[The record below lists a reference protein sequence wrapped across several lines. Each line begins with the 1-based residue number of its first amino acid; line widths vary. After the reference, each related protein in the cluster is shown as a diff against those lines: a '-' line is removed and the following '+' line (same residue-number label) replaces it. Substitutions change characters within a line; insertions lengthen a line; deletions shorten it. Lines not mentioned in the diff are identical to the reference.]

1 MRGSA
6 CSSLDMEPYFLNSE
20 IMKRSG
26 AGSCCPPKT
35 KAIEA
40 KPEHV
45 EALKALAHIDRL
57 RVFFH
62 LVRADKPL
70 PANVIQAALDLPA
83 PTLSHHLESL
93 EHAGLV
99 TRERQERFVLSS
111 VRRDMVVEL
120 VRILTACC

>member
-1 MRGSA
+1 
-6 CSSLDMEPYFLNSE
+6 
-20 IMKRSG
+20 MKQCDVD
-26 AGSCCPPKT
+26 ACCPPKA
-35 KAIEA
+35 KGIKA

-62 LVRADKPL
+62 LVQAGKPL
-70 PANVIQAALDLPA
+70 AANVIQSALKIPA

-93 EHAGLV
+93 EHAGLIV
-99 TRERQERFVLSS
+99 RKRQERYVLSS